1 MTMDNRGSTPQPKKR
16 KTAAASRH
24 PPPALPAAEPN
35 ALPPAPDASA
45 WSVQQSP
52 PPPSRPPR
60 LPDSSVIPAG
70 INPSATELPAESAD
84 PPKDDDGEEESEVE
98 EELDEYTMP
107 QNAVDRDAEKAL
119 FRTFTPEQQA
129 RYEAFRRSKIPKP
142 TMKKHLT
149 ALCGQS
155 VSDSTA
161 IVVAGVAKLFVGEMT
176 ERAREV
182 MYEWGDSGAIQP
194 EHLREAYRRYKTD
207 PAAFPTAGSRK
218 RVFR

>member
-1 MTMDNRGSTPQPKKR
+1 MDDRTPQPKKR
-16 KTAAASRH
+16 KTAASAAPR
-24 PPPALPAAEPN
+24 PPPAALAVAEPN
-35 ALPPAPDASA
+35 ALPPAPDPS
-45 WSVQQSP
+45 WSVRDSP
-52 PPPSRPPR
+52 PPLPPPPPPHSTSEPG
-60 LPDSSVIPAG
+60 LL
-70 INPSATELPAESAD
+70 PSAIADPAAAAD
-84 PPKDDDGEEESEVE
+84 PPKDDDGEEESDVE
-98 EELDEYTMP
+98 DELDEYTMP

-119 FRTFTPEQQA
+119 FQTFTPEQQA

-182 MYEWGDSGAIQP
+182 MLEWGDTGALQP
-194 EHLREAYRRYKTD
+194 GHLREAYRRYKTN
-207 PAAFPTAGSRK
+207 PTAFSIPGSRK
-218 RVFR
+218 RMFR

>member
-1 MTMDNRGSTPQPKKR
+1 MDDRTNTPQPKKR
-16 KTAAASRH
+16 KTAAGSALRP
-24 PPPALPAAEPN
+24 PPPALGAAEPN
-35 ALPPAPDASA
+35 ALPPAPDPS
-45 WSVQQSP
+45 WSVRESP
-52 PPPSRPPR
+52 PPLPP
-60 LPDSSVIPAG
+60 PPPPHSSSSPAG
-70 INPSATELPAESAD
+70 ILPSATTDPAASAD

-98 EELDEYTMP
+98 DELDEYTLP

-119 FRTFTPEQQA
+119 FQTFTPEQQA

-182 MYEWGDSGAIQP
+182 MQEWGDAGAVQP
-194 EHLREAYRRYKTD
+194 EHLREAYRRSKTD
-207 PAAFPTAGSRK
+207 PTAFPIPGSRK
-218 RVFR
+218 RIFR